1 MRLVQ
6 PPHVQSD
13 DELCVTDGSMT
24 DPAIVYNLHSGSNLI
39 SFPSYGSM
47 DLSSALPDDIES
59 FITGII
65 TEGDASSQIAPGEW
79 QGSITALIEGKGYW
93 MIADQSVAFS
103 FNLSNLTR
111 MKDDN
116 MAGLTY
122 PAKHVV
128 YQSTQQAFY
137 FIESVEYIQPGD
149 WILAY
154 HGDKLIGSRE
164 WSGRYTDVPVMGDDG
179 YDYSA
184 GYIKTG
190 DIPHFKLLKNNK
202 LIPLDGDIA
211 PFSNNQI

>member
-1 MRLVQ
+1 
-6 PPHVQSD
+6 
-13 DELCVTDGSMT
+13 
-24 DPAIVYNLHSGSNLI
+24 
-39 SFPSYGSM
+39 
-47 DLSSALPDDIES
+47 
-59 FITGII
+59 
-65 TEGDASSQIAPGEW
+65 
-79 QGSITALIEGKGYW
+79 
-93 MIADQSVAFS
+93 
-103 FNLSNLTR
+103 

-202 LIPLDGDIA
+202 LISLDGDIS
-211 PFSNNQI
+211 PFSNNQIYMLSNLRLIPEEYKLSPAYPNPFNPVTTLSFAIPEAVQVNITIYDLQGRQVAILTDGILDAGYHTAVWDGGYHSSGIYFVQMAAGKYINTQKLMLVK